1 MDQSPRIARLL
12 AVQTRAKEESAM
24 DQGKERR
31 GKLLHPDPKRLC
43 QLARMADEEH
53 SDVLGSYTGTG
64 LNGEEPEQDADDL

>member
-1 MDQSPRIARLL
+1 
-12 AVQTRAKEESAM
+12 M